1 MFNLKPA
8 NLEVGD
14 MYLASRLLGALFAGG
29 LIVASLVM
37 PISDPQD
44 GFFYP
49 ILTLM
54 MDSSYL

>member
-1 MFNLKPA
+1 MFHLKPA
-8 NLEVGD
+8 NSEVGV
-14 MYLASRLLGALFAGG
+14 MYLVSLLLGALFAGG

-37 PISDPQD
+37 PTSDPQD